1 MIELTMSEVLTNQ
14 PGRVD
19 EACSGGVVHRR
30 THTLLHGLFINTSL
44 PSSAFV
50 WYERQW
56 RMLVRRLRYPNSP
69 KARKA
74 RERILRYWVPGA
86 LDQAEAEARGT

>member
-14 PGRVD
+14 PGHVD
-19 EACSGGVVHRR
+19 EVCSGGVVHRR
-30 THTLLHGLFINTSL
+30 THTLHYGLFINTSL

-50 WYERQW
+50 CERQW